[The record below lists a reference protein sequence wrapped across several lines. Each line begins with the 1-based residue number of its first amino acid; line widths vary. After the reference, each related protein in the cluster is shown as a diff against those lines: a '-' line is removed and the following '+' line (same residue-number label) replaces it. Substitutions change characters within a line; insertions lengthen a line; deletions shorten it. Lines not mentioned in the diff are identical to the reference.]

1 MGTEQVQPMNPR
13 TWIGQQSDQSTSIPP
28 NTEARIQAQEAELDR
43 QITNGTFGAD
53 AATAEELE
61 LKLLG

>member
-1 MGTEQVQPMNPR
+1 MNPR